1 MNNALP
7 KFTQFAF
14 PTFFVGG
21 FVRDHFLGVKSK
33 DIDLVMVAP
42 DFATLEAEIVRVGGE
57 IFQSRPEFLVAR
69 AMVPNI
75 GPVDFALPRTDGDY
89 NDGRR
94 PESTSIADSIET
106 DLSRR
111 DFTMNAV
118 AVNVATH
125 EVVDPFNGRR
135 DTINGF
141 IEFVGDAEK
150 RLEEDALR
158 AFRALRFEVVKD
170 MLTVGPSK
178 DAIQEMVESDFGGV
192 STDRIREEVG
202 KMFAKDT
209 RESMDLLFREF
220 PVLGNL
226 MLDRGI
232 WLKPTEEK
240 R

>member
-7 KFTQFAF
+7 KFTQFNF

-21 FVRDHFLGVKSK
+21 FVRDHFLGVQSK
-33 DIDLVMVAP
+33 DVDLVMVAP
-42 DFATLEAEIVRVGGE
+42 DFATLESEIVRVGGE
-57 IFQSRPEFLVAR
+57 IYQSRPEFLVSR
-69 AMVPNI
+69 ANVPNI

-125 EVVDPFNGRR
+125 EVVDPFHGKL
-135 DTINGF
+135 DAVDGVIS
-141 IEFVGDAEK
+141 FVGEATL
-150 RLEEDALR
+150 RLNEDALR
-158 AFRALRFEVVKD
+158 AFRAVRFAVVKGMGID
-170 MLTVGPSK
+170 AKSR
-178 DAIQEMVESDFGGV
+178 DAILRMFSNRFDGV

-209 RESMDLLFREF
+209 RGAMSSLFQDF
-220 PVLGNL
+220 PTLGEL

-240 R
+240 H